1 MMCEGGKDGAQR
13 RWAVTSPQTWQRLLQ
28 LLLLFSLAWSCSFA
42 GSLLRGTGPPP
53 APSLTL
59 FLPPRPNVKWQESLW
74 GQENRLRGVVNIFLG
89 FWNVDEGLPS
99 FNNWTPPGWKP
110 ERCGFKC

>member
-53 APSLTL
+53 
-59 FLPPRPNVKWQESLW
+59 RPFSHSVSSPQTQREVARESLGAREQAKGR
-74 GQENRLRGVVNIFLG
+74 GQYLP
-89 FWNVDEGLPS
+89 GLL
-99 FNNWTPPGWKP
+99 
-110 ERCGFKC
+110 ERR